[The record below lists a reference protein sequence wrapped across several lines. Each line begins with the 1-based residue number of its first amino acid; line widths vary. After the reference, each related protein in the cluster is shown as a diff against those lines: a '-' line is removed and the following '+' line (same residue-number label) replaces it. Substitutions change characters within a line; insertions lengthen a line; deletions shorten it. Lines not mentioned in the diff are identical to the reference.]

1 MTWHQLL
8 ATSTEAGKCGWT
20 KRDKTLYALYDA
32 GVKALERWFHY
43 ITHRD
48 KTAYAEHDQQAHLS
62 LQSPER
68 GETVYAQTKR
78 DKTLYALYD
87 AGVKALERMTSQRI

>member
-32 GVKALERWFHY
+32 GVKALER
-43 ITHRD
+43 
-48 KTAYAEHDQQAHLS
+48 
-62 LQSPER
+62 
-68 GETVYAQTKR
+68 
-78 DKTLYALYD
+78 
-87 AGVKALERMTSQRI
+87 MTSQRI